1 MIPPNLFL
9 FSGMVY
15 DDAEVLYAE
24 VKKDGDK
31 LLEDAFKVLF
41 PHSVPIPAS
50 PAFAAPS
57 TWQPAMS
64 FTRDTQKVLAAEG
77 ELVAYNTTFLPRR
90 DVVRL
95 PISHLGEPDT
105 LRRRCVQMGKGGE
118 GYALFEAGEGAG
130 VAGVSGMFADCMPA
144 SGQYEGVCGKTE
156 KILIKGLLV
165 YTNGADH
172 FVLRNASVQLTIS
185 KGRITSLL
193 DVQLEYGLLITL
205 TGHQLTFTMRQSRAY
220 SGWSNGWSCHLRR
233 PTKLLG
239 CLGFV
244 FSI

>member
-1 MIPPNLFL
+1 MIITSMINSPRRTSGLRNVCIPLSVMNSPNLFL

-57 TWQPAMS
+57 TWQPALS

-144 SGQYEGVCGKTE
+144 SGQYEHVYGKPE
-156 KILIKGLLV
+156 NILIWV
-165 YTNGADH
+165 SSIH
-172 FVLRNASVQLTIS
+172 ER
-185 KGRITSLL
+185 
-193 DVQLEYGLLITL
+193 
-205 TGHQLTFTMRQSRAY
+205 
-220 SGWSNGWSCHLRR
+220 RR
-233 PTKLLG
+233 PL
-239 CLGFV
+239 CPP
-244 FSI
+244 